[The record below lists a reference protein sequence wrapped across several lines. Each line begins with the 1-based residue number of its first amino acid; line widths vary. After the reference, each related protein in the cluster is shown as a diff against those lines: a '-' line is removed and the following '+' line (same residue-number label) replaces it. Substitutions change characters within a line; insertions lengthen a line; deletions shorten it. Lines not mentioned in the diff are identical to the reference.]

1 MKYTIENK
9 GTGVVLIRAFVPE
22 HMAAS
27 FLAFIESKSRENP
40 PIVRKSSHEKNEE
53 YFKELKAAALASFNA
68 CQAAGLAANAS
79 ISEVNKKLKVLG
91 FFNTSYDS
99 VRSLLTQQGCFRSK
113 SPFK

>member
-22 HMAAS
+22 HLAAS
-27 FLAFIESKSRENP
+27 FLAFIEAKSRENP

-53 YFKELKAAALASFNA
+53 YFKELKAAALAAFNA
-68 CQAAGLAANAS
+68 CQAAGLAANTS

-113 SPFK
+113 SPLE